1 MLLLLIAYFKR
12 VMPVGFV
19 RLGWSISGEIPSIL
33 AIAMALVSLVTAL
46 ALAPA
51 HLQLLVLVL
60 VLVLEGLVWRRQQAR
75 RSRLRF

>member
-1 MLLLLIAYFKR
+1 MLLLCFGLLAIAL
-12 VMPVGFV
+12 GFV